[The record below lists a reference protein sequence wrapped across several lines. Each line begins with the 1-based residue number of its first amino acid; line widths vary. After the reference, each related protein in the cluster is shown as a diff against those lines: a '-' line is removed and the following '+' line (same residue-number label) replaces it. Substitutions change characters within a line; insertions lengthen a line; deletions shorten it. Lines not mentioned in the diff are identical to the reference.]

1 MPGRKMFFSG
11 IPILLLTLWPLA
23 SRAAT
28 AADAIPTPPADP
40 QIAAALANISAQ
52 RIQQTIEK
60 LVSFQSRH
68 TLSSDQ
74 PASTGKGINAAAEW
88 IKNEFE
94 SYSKTCGGCLEVKT
108 DEFTQEPGTRV
119 PKPTKLTNVY
129 AILRGSDPANASRIV
144 LVTGH
149 YDSRNSETNDA
160 IGAAPGANDDG
171 SGTAVSLECARVLSQ
186 HKFPA
191 TIIFLTVAGE
201 EQGLYG
207 SAHFA
212 KMAKAQ
218 NWEIEAVLNNDIV
231 GGDKTPGATGQD
243 AHTVRVFSEGIPM
256 SASDSELKLIRSLGG
271 ENDGA
276 SRQLARYIASVSR
289 EYLPASQF
297 HPLVVF
303 RRDRYLRGGDH
314 TSFNEQGFT
323 AVRFTEYRENYD
335 HQHQN
340 VRTEN
345 GVEYGDLPKFV
356 DYNYVANVARVN
368 AATLASLAS
377 APAPPA
383 RVRILTKALVNDST
397 LVWEPSPGGLAAGYM
412 VLWRDTGA
420 PDWEHAQTFGN
431 ATQATVPMS
440 KDNVI
445 FAVQALDTKGHR
457 SLPVVPVP
465 ER

>member
-1 MPGRKMFFSG
+1 MPELKMFLPKAAG
-11 IPILLLTLWPLA
+11 LLLTLSALA
-23 SRAAT
+23 VGAYGQSDGVPAA
-28 AADAIPTPPADP
+28 PPDP
-40 QIAAALANISAQ
+40 QIAAALRDVSAQ

-60 LVSFQSRH
+60 LVSFQTRH
-68 TLSSDQ
+68 TLSSDV
-74 PASTGKGINAAAEW
+74 PASAGHGINAAAEW
-88 IKNEFE
+88 IKSEFE
-94 SYSKTCGGCLEVKT
+94 SYSNACGGCLEVKT
-108 DEFTQEPGTRV
+108 DEFTQDPGNRI
-119 PKPTKLTNVY
+119 PQPTKLTNVY
-129 AILRGSDPANASRIV
+129 AILRGSDAANASRIV

-160 IGAAPGANDDG
+160 TASSPGANDDG
-171 SGTAVSLECARVLSQ
+171 SGTAVSMECARVLSK

-212 KMAKAQ
+212 KMAKGQ
-218 NWEIEAVLNNDIV
+218 GWNIEAVLNNDIV
-231 GGDKTPGATGQD
+231 GGDKTPGATTQD
-243 AHTVRVFSEGIPM
+243 PHTVRVFSEGIP
-256 SASDSELKLIRSLGG
+256 ANATEAELKMIRGLGG

-276 SRQLARYIASVSR
+276 SRQLARYIAGVSK
-289 EYLPASQF
+289 EYIPANQF

-314 TSFNEQGFT
+314 TSFNEQGFA

-356 DYNYVANVARVN
+356 NYDYVANVARVN

-383 RVRILTKALVNDST
+383 KVRVLTKALVNDST
-397 LVWEPSPGGLAAGYM
+397 VVWEASPGGLATRYL

-420 PDWEHAQTFGN
+420 PDWERAQVFSN
-431 ATQATVPMS
+431 VMQATVPLS

-445 FAVQALDTKGHR
+445 FAVQAVDAKGHR

>member
-1 MPGRKMFFSG
+1 MPRRKMFLLG
-11 IPILLLTLWPLA
+11 IQILLLTLCSSLSQGAPP
-23 SRAAT
+23 
-28 AADAIPTPPADP
+28 ADTIPSPSADP
-40 QIAAALANISAQ
+40 QIAAALKNISAQ

-88 IKNEFE
+88 IKSEFE
-94 SYSKTCGGCLEVKT
+94 SYSKACGGCLEVKT
-108 DEFTQEPGTRV
+108 DEFTQEPGNRV
-119 PKPTKLTNVY
+119 PSPTKLTNVY

-160 IGAAPGANDDG
+160 TGASPGANDDG
-171 SGTAVSLECARVLSQ
+171 SGTAVSMECARVLSQ
-186 HKFPA
+186 YKFPA

-212 KMAKAQ
+212 KLAKTQ
-218 NWEIEAVLNNDIV
+218 NWNIEAVLNNDIV
-231 GGDKTPGATGQD
+231 GGDKTPGATTQD
-243 AHTVRVFSEGIPM
+243 PRTVRVFSEGIPM
-256 SASDSELKLIRSLGG
+256 SATETELKLIRSLGG

-276 SRQLARYIASVSR
+276 SRQLARYIASVSK
-289 EYLPASQF
+289 EYLPARDF

-303 RRDRYLRGGDH
+303 RRDRYLRGVDH
-314 TSFNEQGFT
+314 TSFNEQGFA
-323 AVRFTEYRENYD
+323 AVRFTEYRENYN

-356 DYNYVANVARVN
+356 DYNYVANVARLN

-383 RVRILTKALVNDST
+383 KVRILTKALVNDST
-397 LVWEPSPGGLAAGYM
+397 LVWEASPGGLATGYL

-420 PDWEHAQTFGN
+420 PDWERSQAFGN
-431 ATQATVPMS
+431 VTQATVPMS

-445 FAVQALDTKGHR
+445 FAVQATDAKGHR
-457 SLPVVPVP
+457 SLPVVPAP